1 MHRPFGMFA
10 LAALLG
16 SAPLFTLACSAE
28 TTDETEVTEDDLTAA
43 EISSAGCTK
52 AGIQTAK
59 TAWSKAYQLSR
70 SLSTTTT
77 NDPAKLDAVAEQI
90 DKAIIGCSAYA
101 KYAYD
106 ASYSSAYTKQ
116 VRASGGTLAYAVRV
130 AKAGDECTD
139 PVTLADAAYATTA
152 ANAAFKK
159 VVRSDAW
166 AAPLREKLAG
176 HFVRSELDGSSTSKP
191 EGLDIEAQ
199 FGDLASVTFR
209 APRPGVLPVLE
220 RKIFKNGTYEDLTT
234 DANADVV
241 VAKGTWKATGD
252 TITFTPAKGA
262 ASSSTL
268 VRTVSKTGAPV
279 FTLKSGGSEI
289 FNYDPD
295 LCSA

>member
-16 SAPLFTLACSAE
+16 APLFTVACSAE
-28 TTDETEVTEDDLTAA
+28 TTDEIEVTEDDLTAA
-43 EISSAGCTK
+43 EISSAGCSK

-90 DKAIIGCSAYA
+90 DKAITGCSAYA

-130 AKAGDECTD
+130 AKMGDECTD
-139 PVTLADAAYATTA
+139 PAAFADAAYATTA

-191 EGLDIEAQ
+191 EALDIAAQ

-241 VAKGTWKATGD
+241 VAKGTWKATGA